1 MRTLEAPVHTRAVL
15 LRTPLD
21 GRSRVWVSARSPEY
35 DRDAQL
41 MLRVARGDTGAF
53 EQLVLR
59 HQDRAWSFAWRY
71 LGDAAEAEDIVQE
84 AFLRILKAA
93 PRYKPTSKF
102 STYLFTV
109 VARLCRDAISR
120 KHPDYVATLPSVT
133 DPTSNPEDLA
143 RERETAGLVFRALQ
157 TLPET
162 QRLALVLRHY
172 HDLSYE
178 EIAQVLST
186 TSKAVDSLL
195 QRARQSLRTLLAHL
209 K

>member
-1 MRTLEAPVHTRAVL
+1 MGDDDVTEC
-15 LRTPLD
+15 
-21 GRSRVWVSARSPEY
+21 SRED

-59 HQDRAWSFAWRY
+59 HQERAWSFAWRY
-71 LGDAAEAEDIVQE
+71 LGDAAEAEDVVQE

-93 PRYKPTSKF
+93 HRYKPTSKF
-102 STYLFTV
+102 RTYLFTV
-109 VARLCRDAISR
+109 VTRLCWDAISK
-120 KHPDYVATLPSVT
+120 KHPDYVATFPSVT

-143 RERETAGLVFRALQ
+143 RDRETAGLVFHALQ
-157 TLPET
+157 SLPDT
-162 QRLALVLRHY
+162 QRFALILRHY

-186 TSKAVDSLL
+186 TPKAVDSLL
-195 QRARQSLRTLLAHL
+195 QRARQSLRLLLAHL